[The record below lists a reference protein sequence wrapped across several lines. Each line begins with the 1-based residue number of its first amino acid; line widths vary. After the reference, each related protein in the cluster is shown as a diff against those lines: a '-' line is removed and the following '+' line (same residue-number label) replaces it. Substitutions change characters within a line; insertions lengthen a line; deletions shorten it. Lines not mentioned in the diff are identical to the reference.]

1 MFGAAGVRRSTDEAQ
16 RLNSPQTFE
25 KGQPGLVSAA
35 LFGLC
40 PDCGAKT
47 LFNSPIQFADKCD
60 NCGLDYSVFN
70 VGDGPAALLTM
81 FIGALIIVAAVS
93 LEITLHPPFWV
104 HAIIWVPV
112 TAALVFLSL
121 RIAKG
126 ALLIAEHR
134 NKAKEGRVAE
144 SDGTEA

>member
-1 MFGAAGVRRSTDEAQ
+1 MSGAAGVRRSTDEDK
-16 RLNSPQTFE
+16 RLNTPHTIE

-47 LFNSPIQFADKCD
+47 LFDSPIQFANKCD
-60 NCGLDYSVFN
+60 NCGLDYSAFN

-81 FIGALIIVAAVS
+81 FIGALIIVAAVF
-93 LEITLHPPFWV
+93 LEIALHPPFWV

-126 ALLIAEHR
+126 ALLVAEHR
-134 NKAKEGRVAE
+134 NKAKEGRISE
-144 SDGTEA
+144 SDGMD